1 MDKSDATIHVRF
13 DVKIK
18 KLVDNAVIP
27 SYAHPGD
34 AGMDITCTS
43 IEYDDKN
50 DCIMY
55 HTGLAFEVPKGYVML
70 IFPRSSNR
78 KTNFYLSN
86 SVGVLDSGYRGEL
99 MMAYKRRDKEPYNIK
114 EVPYQPGERIGQI
127 MILPYPLI
135 RFIEVDELSE
145 TERGTGGFGSTGK

>member
-1 MDKSDATIHVRF
+1 MDKPENTNQFGF

-27 SYAHPGD
+27 FYAHPGD

-43 IEYDDKN
+43 LEYDEKN

-70 IFPRSSNR
+70 IFTRSSNR
-78 KTNFYLSN
+78 KTNFYLTN
-86 SVGVLDSGYRGEL
+86 AVGVLDSSYRGEL
-99 MMAYKRRDKEPYNIK
+99 MMAYKCRDNGLLN
-114 EVPYQPGERIGQI
+114 EVPYKVGDRIGQI

-135 RFIEVDELSE
+135 RFVEVDELSE

>member
-1 MDKSDATIHVRF
+1 MNTDKLT
-13 DVKIK
+13 VKIK
-18 KLVDNAVIP
+18 KLVPEALIP
-27 SYAHPGD
+27 AYAHYGD

-55 HTGLAFEVPKGYVML
+55 HTGLAFEVPEGYVML

-78 KTNFYLSN
+78 KTNFYLAN
-86 SVGVLDSGYRGEL
+86 HVGVLDSTYRGEL

-114 EVPYQPGERIGQI
+114 EVPYQVGDRIGQI
-127 MILPYPLI
+127 MILPYPTVYYDVV
-135 RFIEVDELSE
+135 EELSE
-145 TERGTGGFGSTGK
+145 TDRGEGGFGSTGN